1 VTGDADQLSK
11 LGKAL
16 QASRDRVGTM
26 NVINALASDGGLLR
40 LKSPDAER
48 YLSLRVVVGSSF
60 QSPISNL
67 VHHRV
72 AVHDFDGAITHLIS
86 QSDLLRLFHTN
97 PKLLGKSGPLTVSA
111 LRLGTREVFSVG
123 SNLIAYLGF
132 ATLYSK
138 GRSSAGVLD
147 ADGRIIGNLSVSD
160 LRGIRPE
167 QFSMLALPLVEFL
180 VTVQAAAKA
189 AAANN
194 GARPSSNGVCEIS
207 QLRLFTAKEEDTL
220 QSVVETIVEHKLHRV
235 YLTDNDNMPLG
246 IITLTDIIRMV
257 LRNN

>member
-1 VTGDADQLSK
+1 MWGDFS
-11 LGKAL
+11 LGPM
-16 QASRDRVGTM
+16 Q
-26 NVINALASDGGLLR
+26 
-40 LKSPDAER
+40 
-48 YLSLRVVVGSSF
+48 
-60 QSPISNL
+60 
-67 VHHRV
+67 
-72 AVHDFDGAITHLIS
+72 
-86 QSDLLRLFHTN
+86 
-97 PKLLGKSGPLTVSA
+97 
-111 LRLGTREVFSVG
+111 VFSVG

-194 GARPSSNGVCEIS
+194 GARPSSNGVCEIRRD
-207 QLRLFTAKEEDTL
+207 QT
-220 QSVVETIVEHKLHRV
+220 
-235 YLTDNDNMPLG
+235 PC
-246 IITLTDIIRMV
+246 
-257 LRNN
+257 